1 MEGLQ
6 VKGLLPGRGIFR
18 GVGISRVVGG
28 GVVTVFVGEVITG
41 FGGGVVTGFG
51 GRAILISHFGDTATC
66 FPKQV
71 MINHSVNQL
80 MYNYLEKRG
89 LQ

>member
-51 GRAILISHFGDTATC
+51 GGF
-66 FPKQV
+66 V
-71 MINHSVNQL
+71 MVHVPAQMTKVSPSL
-80 MYNYLEKRG
+80 W
-89 LQ
+89 